1 MLARESRPVYASGE
15 CEVDLARR
23 ELRVLGASTPIGG
36 RAFDILELL
45 VRSAGELVGKDELME
60 HVWPGAIVLDNTL
73 QVHIAAMRRALGP
86 YRALLRTESGRGY
99 RLLGDWAARGVETGD
114 ASARNPPPQLFD
126 EARTSNLPAAITS
139 LIGRAATAR
148 SLRDLISAY
157 RIVTLTGPGGIG
169 KTVLAVE
176 AARGVLS
183 DYRGG
188 GWLVELASL
197 TDAGLVP
204 SAVAG
209 VLGLKLAGGTIS
221 AEAVARAIGDAN
233 LLLILDNCEH
243 VIDAAAEL
251 AEAVVRFCPH
261 ASVLAT
267 SREVLRI
274 DGEQV
279 YRVPP
284 LDVPEAGQEDPEQV
298 LRRGAV
304 KLFVTRA
311 RELGVDFSSNTQ
323 HLSMI
328 AEICRHLDGIPL
340 AIEFAAARAATL
352 NLEPVA
358 SGLGNRFTLLTSG
371 RRTALPR
378 HRTLRAVLDWS
389 YELLSEAEQRL
400 LRCLAVFQGSFTL
413 EAATAVTSDDG
424 SPALAVMDR
433 ISNLVEKSLVASGG
447 STPAARWRLLETVRA
462 YALEKLD
469 AGEREPLALGHAEY
483 IAMSLS
489 ERNAKGKVDPP
500 PSGRP
505 ITAGTST
512 MCERRSTGPF
522 RPAGMR
528 RSAWR

>member
-1 MLARESRPVYASGE
+1 
-15 CEVDLARR
+15 
-23 ELRVLGASTPIGG
+23 
-36 RAFDILELL
+36 
-45 VRSAGELVGKDELME
+45 
-60 HVWPGAIVLDNTL
+60 
-73 QVHIAAMRRALGP
+73 
-86 YRALLRTESGRGY
+86 
-99 RLLGDWAARGVETGD
+99 
-114 ASARNPPPQLFD
+114 
-126 EARTSNLPAAITS
+126 
-139 LIGRAATAR
+139 
-148 SLRDLISAY
+148 
-157 RIVTLTGPGGIG
+157 
-169 KTVLAVE
+169 
-176 AARGVLS
+176 
-183 DYRGG
+183 
-188 GWLVELASL
+188 
-197 TDAGLVP
+197 
-204 SAVAG
+204 
-209 VLGLKLAGGTIS
+209 
-221 AEAVARAIGDAN
+221 
-233 LLLILDNCEH
+233 
-243 VIDAAAEL
+243 
-251 AEAVVRFCPH
+251 
-261 ASVLAT
+261 
-267 SREVLRI
+267 
-274 DGEQV
+274 
-279 YRVPP
+279 
-284 LDVPEAGQEDPEQV
+284 
-298 LRRGAV
+298 
-304 KLFVTRA
+304 
-311 RELGVDFSSNTQ
+311 
-323 HLSMI
+323 MI

-389 YELLSEAEQRL
+389 YELLPEAEQSL
-400 LRCLAVFQGSFTL
+400 LRRLAVFQGGFTL